1 MGLAHKL
8 GVEAL
13 HEICLTKLYTAASDS
28 IQNASVNNIPLRTL
42 LGYGPG
48 PTDDVVEVVFKNVI
62 KDHNTPKRLQDL
74 FIETFAN
81 NIDMELWLQVK
92 PLFTLGMVCRVLE
105 AIIIRQHIKTELYDE
120 PSFKSESEEPP
131 IEQSTHID

>member
-1 MGLAHKL
+1 MSLVQWIYRGTLPCTNATQLYAVMDLAHQL

-28 IQNASVNNIPLRTL
+28 IQNASINNISLRTM

-62 KDHNTPKRLQDL
+62 KDHHNTPKRLQDL
-74 FIETFAN
+74 FIEV
-81 NIDMELWLQVK
+81 NIRGTMCCAVTNLSQVRLAVK
-92 PLFTLGMVCRVLE
+92 LSRV
-105 AIIIRQHIKTELYDE
+105 A
-120 PSFKSESEEPP
+120 F
-131 IEQSTHID
+131 